1 MRTGAGVKFLL
12 GDHLGST
19 SVTALASGAFD
30 TETRYYPWGGVRWS
44 SGVSPTDYQFT
55 GQQSM
60 ASIGLYFYN
69 ARWYDSA
76 LGRFVQA
83 DSIIPNPG
91 DPVAWDRYSYVRN
104 SPLRYVDPTGHRTC
118 TDEQAATGDE
128 TCDQNITEED
138 NILLPPAPPP
148 DELLQPGYEWWLV
161 TEYGV
166 LTYYYTPR
174 ITSDEAGLSA
184 NPNDWTGDLYNESR
198 LQGSVIVDGV
208 LWKYGG
214 GRFVQQSFCSNG
226 GVPVGYGC
234 LSKPVV
240 IGQTE
245 DGRPIYSVGGAVAAC
260 PPGGG
265 GTNACGTPG
274 FNPAFQQGGPPL
286 YVNVPGD
293 SRNPGYVLVVNPID
307 SGGRLGETQIDIYA
321 GIGLAWRYQFNNP
334 YTIWRQVPG
343 NFINSHGAQ

>member
-1 MRTGAGVKFLL
+1 VKYLL

-30 TETRYYPWGGVRWS
+30 TGTRYYPWGAVRWS
-44 SGVSPTDYQFT
+44 SGASPTDYQFT
-55 GQQSM
+55 GQQNV

-69 ARWYDSA
+69 ARWYDSQ

-83 DSIIPNPG
+83 DTIVPNPG
-91 DPVAWDRYSYVRN
+91 APVSYDRFNYVRN
-104 SPLRYVDPTGHRTC
+104 NPLRYVDPTGHRTC
-118 TDEQAATGDE
+118 TEEQAATGDE

-161 TEYGV
+161 TEYGI
-166 LTYYYTPR
+166 LTYYYIPR
-174 ITSDEAGLSA
+174 VNSDEAGLSSD
-184 NPNDWTGDLYNESR
+184 PNDWTGDLYNESR

-208 LWKYGG
+208 LWKYEGG
-214 GRFVQQSFCSNG
+214 GFVQRSFCSNG

-234 LSKPVV
+234 LSDFALTGVT
-240 IGQTE
+240 G
-245 DGRPIYSVGGAVAAC
+245 DGRPLYDVGGAVAAC

-274 FNPAFQQGGPPL
+274 FSPAFQQGGPPL
-286 YVNVPGD
+286 YVNIPGD
-293 SRNPGYVLVVNPID
+293 SGYVLIVNPID
-307 SGGRLGETQIDIYA
+307 SGGRLEETQIDIYA
-321 GIGLAWRYQFNNP
+321 GIDLAWP
-334 YTIWRQVPG
+334 YPLNYPYAIWRQVPS
-343 NFINSHGAQ
+343 NFINSYGAR